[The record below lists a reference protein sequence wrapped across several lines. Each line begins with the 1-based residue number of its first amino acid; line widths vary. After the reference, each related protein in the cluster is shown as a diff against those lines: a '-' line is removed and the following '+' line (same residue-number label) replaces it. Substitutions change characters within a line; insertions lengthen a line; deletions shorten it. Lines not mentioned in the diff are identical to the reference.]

1 MYRLWLGEISYG
13 TMILFIQMA
22 SYLSNSFSGLIGLIP
37 RAINATT
44 SAGRIIKITDLPKEE
59 FYEIKLDEIKKR
71 YDL

>member
-44 SAGRIIKITDLPKEE
+44 SAGRIIKITDFNLINREKDRLYLP
-59 FYEIKLDEIKKR
+59 FLQS
-71 YDL
+71 